1 MRIDNQ
7 KGFSLVEVII
17 VLIITGIMGS
27 YLVTFVQSS
36 TQNSIEPILM
46 TNERADLQEEMEKIT
61 QEYKRR
67 LNAGNFSLADFKTG
81 YVDGCS
87 LVLPSETNYVRFKTG
102 EDAMLLVTL
111 QSGNQK
117 IWSLFSE

>member
-1 MRIDNQ
+1 MKINNQ

-27 YLVTFVQSS
+27 YLITFVQSS

-46 TNERADLQEEMEKIT
+46 TNERANLQEEMEKIT
-61 QEYKRR
+61 QEYKKR
-67 LNAGNFSLADFKTG
+67 LKAGNFSLADFKTG
-81 YVDGCS
+81 YVDGRS
-87 LVLPSETNYVRFKTG
+87 LVLASETSYVKFKTG

-117 IWSLFSE
+117 IWSLFAE